1 MAAKTLNALTVRF
14 TPELRE
20 KLELIADREHRPSS
34 NQVVHFVALGID
46 DYLQRNDL
54 EFEELPD
61 GGWTIRS
68 TSSFGR

>member
-34 NQVVHFVALGID
+34 NQVVHFVALGIE

-54 EFEELPD
+54 AFTELPE
-61 GGWTIRS
+61 GGWTIIS
-68 TSSFGR
+68 TSSFAH

>member
-34 NQVVHFVALGID
+34 NQVVHFVALGIEN
-46 DYLQRNDL
+46 YLQRNDL
-54 EFEELPD
+54 AFTELPE
-61 GGWTIRS
+61 GGWTI
-68 TSSFGR
+68 TSVNSFAR